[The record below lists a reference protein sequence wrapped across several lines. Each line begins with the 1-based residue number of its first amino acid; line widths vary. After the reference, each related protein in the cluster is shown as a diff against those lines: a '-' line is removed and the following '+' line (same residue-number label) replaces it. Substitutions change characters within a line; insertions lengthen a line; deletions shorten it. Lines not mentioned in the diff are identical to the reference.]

1 MFNKI
6 IYINLDR
13 RPDRNKNI
21 LDEINKIN
29 FDGPIE
35 RISGI
40 DGSKVS
46 LDDLQNNFTK
56 KAILEARSDLEG
68 TAGNKMTFGAMGL
81 ALTYKNI
88 LTQILNDN
96 YEYTLILEDD
106 AKFVDNFLEKI
117 NNFLNHIPEYDLLY
131 PGYHNGEGHDE
142 GTYAKVYKV
151 WGTHSLIVNK
161 KAAKEI
167 LKIFPLDKQFDTEI
181 SRSFK
186 NLNVFATKFY
196 EKLIWTPNDDSDIQ
210 PQIIESFNNKQ
221 INVTVS
227 EVDAYETTTLNFAF
241 I

>member
-21 LDEINKIN
+21 INEINKIGFN
-29 FDGPIE
+29 GPVE
-35 RISGI
+35 RISAV
-40 DGSKVS
+40 DGNKISEDIMK
-46 LDDLQNNFTK
+46 NNFTV
-56 KAILEARSDLEG
+56 KAIIESKSNIKG
-68 TAGNKMTFGAMGL
+68 TAGNKMTLGAMGL

-88 LTQILNDN
+88 LNKILNDN

-106 AKFVDNFLEKI
+106 AKFVDNFLGKI
-117 NNFLNHIPEYDLLY
+117 NNFINNIPEYDLLY
-131 PGYHNGEGHDE
+131 PGYHNGEGLDK
-142 GTYAKVYKV
+142 GNYAEVYKA

-161 KAAKEI
+161 KAASEI
-167 LKIFPLDKQFDTEI
+167 LKIFPLDTQFDTEI

-196 EKLIWTPNDDSDIQ
+196 DKLIWTPNNDSDIQ
-210 PQIIESFNNKQ
+210 DKIEEIYGLDN
-221 INVTVS
+221 
-227 EVDAYETTTLNFAF
+227 TTLQYAF